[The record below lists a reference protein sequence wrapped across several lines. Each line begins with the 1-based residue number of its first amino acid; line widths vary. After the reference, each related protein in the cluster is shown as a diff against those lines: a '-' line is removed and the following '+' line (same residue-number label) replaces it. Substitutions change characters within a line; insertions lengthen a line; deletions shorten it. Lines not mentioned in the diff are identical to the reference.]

1 LTIYHL
7 LTNKSSSEI
16 EDHFSGKGY
25 AKLKEELADVTIE
38 FLKPFQERVR
48 SIDDD
53 KLDQILQQGA
63 ERAQAIARPTLE
75 RAKANMGLIGA
86 RR

>member
-1 LTIYHL
+1 M
-7 LTNKSSSEI
+7 
-16 EDHFSGKGY
+16 
-25 AKLKEELADVTIE
+25 TIE
-38 FLKPFQERVR
+38 FLEPFQERLR

-53 KLDQILQQGA
+53 KLDQILEQGA

-75 RAKANMGLIGA
+75 RAKANMGVIGA